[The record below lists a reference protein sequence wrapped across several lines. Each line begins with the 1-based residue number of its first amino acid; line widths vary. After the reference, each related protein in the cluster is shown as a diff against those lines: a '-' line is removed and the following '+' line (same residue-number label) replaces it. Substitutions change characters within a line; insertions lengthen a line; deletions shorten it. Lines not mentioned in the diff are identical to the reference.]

1 MKSVNIQFGTAA
13 QFAGVR
19 GQRNGLIFVGNTA
32 GPTFGSLNLINS
44 AGAVFHLEVGAVRAL
59 FVAGE

>member
-19 GQRNGLIFVGNTA
+19 GGKNGLLFVNSTA
-32 GPTFGSLNLINS
+32 GPTLNSLNLITS
-44 AGAVFHLEVGAVRAL
+44 TGAVAHLEVGGVRAA
-59 FVAGE
+59 FVPGE